1 MSVFASRKKVAA
13 HISALKPYSD
23 QVNGLLRSS
32 RRIFLING
40 TKNFHNEEQDNHHI
54 KFLSRSISA
63 NLNILVVP
71 EEAYQ
76 RIRNMR
82 LMERFIK

>member
-1 MSVFASRKKVAA
+1 MKSKMII
-13 HISALKPYSD
+13 ISSCIA
-23 QVNGLLRSS
+23 
-32 RRIFLING
+32 FLCWDWSFCQELCMICL
-40 TKNFHNEEQDNHHI
+40 
-54 KFLSRSISA
+54 FLSRSISA

-71 EEAYQ
+71 EDAYQ